1 MELNNILKNIINN
14 GIILRSS
21 GTTGT
26 PKEIFQPPEKIV
38 AANRVAV
45 DSQHITRLS
54 KVYTV
59 CKMEHAGGMLAQ
71 TLPAYSIGADIDVEP
86 FNAFTW
92 IRKIRNYTHSH
103 LTPAQA
109 NVIMLTKGFSDIDLT
124 GVWITCGSD
133 PVSWDIIE
141 AYVACGATFMANWGM
156 TEIGPIAINATFKSV
171 NEVHE
176 SKLRQAKGTIL
187 GNTYYCDY
195 KVINNEL
202 YVKGD
207 ISVYGNNWFATGDI
221 VSKNPLGELFYV
233 GRNYVL

>member
-1 MELNNILKNIINN
+1 MELNNILNTIINH
-14 GIILRSS
+14 GIVLKSS
-21 GTTGT
+21 GTTGV

-45 DSQHITRLS
+45 DSQRITQFS

-71 TLPAYSIGADIDVEP
+71 TLPAYSVGADIDVEP
-86 FNAFTW
+86 FNAYTW
-92 IRKIRNYTHSH
+92 IRKIYNYTHSH

-109 NVIMLTKGFSDIDLT
+109 NAVTTTKGFDNIDLSN
-124 GVWITCGSD
+124 VWITCGSD

-141 AYVACGATFMANWGM
+141 AFVARGATFMANWGM
-156 TEIGPIAINATFKSV
+156 TEIGPIAINATYRSV
-171 NEVHE
+171 DEVQE
-176 SKLRQAKGTIL
+176 SKRRQAKGTIL

-195 KVINNEL
+195 KIINNEL
-202 YVKGD
+202 HVKGD
-207 ISVYGNNWFATGDI
+207 ISVYGDIWFATGDI

-233 GRNYVL
+233 GRKSVL

>member
-14 GIILRSS
+14 GIVLRSS

-38 AANRVAV
+38 AANRAAI
-45 DSQHITRLS
+45 DSQCITSTS

-59 CKMEHAGGMLAQ
+59 CKTEHAGGLLAQ
-71 TLPAYSIGADIDVEP
+71 TLPAYSLGAEVDIET
-86 FNAFTW
+86 FNAYTW
-92 IRKIRNYTHSH
+92 IRKICNYTHTH
-103 LTPAQA
+103 LTPSQA
-109 NVIMLTKGFSDIDLT
+109 SIVMSTKGFISVDLS
-124 GVWITCGSD
+124 GIWITCGSD
-133 PVSWDIIE
+133 PVGWDIIE
-141 AYVACGATFMANWGM
+141 AYVARGATFMANWGM
-156 TEIGPIAINATFKSV
+156 TEIGPTAINATFKSV
-171 NEVHE
+171 DEVHE
-176 SKLRQAKGTIL
+176 AKLRQAKGTIL

-233 GRNYVL
+233 GRNHVL